1 MCEFCDELKN
11 WKTLER
17 FDQRAR
23 YIYQCKLIRKTMV
36 ETRAAGSIEG
46 TPHNVNYC
54 PMCGRKVTE
63 D

>member
-1 MCEFCDELKN
+1 MVAEKDKEDCKKFADIFMSLPEDSKN
-11 WKTLER
+11 MV
-17 FDQRAR
+17 
-23 YIYQCKLIRKTMV
+23 IMV

-63 D
+63 G

>member
-36 ETRAAGSIEG
+36 ETRAAGGIG
-46 TPHNVNYC
+46 GFFV
-54 PMCGRKVTE
+54 KF
-63 D
+63 

>member
-36 ETRAAGSIEG
+36 ETRAAGSIDG

-54 PMCGRKVTE
+54 PM
-63 D
+63 